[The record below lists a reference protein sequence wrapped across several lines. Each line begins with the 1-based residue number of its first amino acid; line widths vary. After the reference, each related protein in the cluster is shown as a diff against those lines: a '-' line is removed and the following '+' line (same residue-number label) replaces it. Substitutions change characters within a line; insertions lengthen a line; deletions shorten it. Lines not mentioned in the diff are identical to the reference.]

1 MSILK
6 IKIQRKIR
14 PTEAEDKLV
23 PQNNNLCFY
32 LSINQITTIFDCTE
46 EILYQV
52 YLHLLNTFLKEHQT

>member
-14 PTEAEDKLV
+14 PTEAQDKLV

-46 EILYQV
+46 EIM
-52 YLHLLNTFLKEHQT
+52 